1 MKALRKNFKPRIYY
15 VGEQKATT
23 EGIKMFRRVKPIL
36 ITKQEI
42 IFLPK
47 AKPTILKGVHVVFIV
62 RYNELR
68 LNQQSGSIV
77 RWIPRD

>member
-1 MKALRKNFKPRIYY
+1 
-15 VGEQKATT
+15 
-23 EGIKMFRRVKPIL
+23 
-36 ITKQEI
+36 
-42 IFLPK
+42 
-47 AKPTILKGVHVVFIV
+47 VVFIV